1 MKISDLTDQ
10 ELVST
15 IERIT
20 EFRFH
25 GMAWCVA
32 INPVPRQSPLDDPAA
47 YRIGMTYWGDSS
59 VPAGSSPDSMALV
72 TVEAIMATRHNMA
85 IDRVTAAT
93 GMAVFVGR
101 AALERIVRALH
112 EQGGSISVVHSKGSR
127 NGE

>member
-32 INPVPRQSPLDDPAA
+32 VNPVPRQSPLDDPDA
-47 YRIGMTYWGDSS
+47 YRIGITYWGDSNLQPS
-59 VPAGSSPDSMALV
+59 QSPDSMALV
-72 TVEAIMATRHNMA
+72 TVEAITAARSNMAT
-85 IDRVTAAT
+85 DRVTAAT

-101 AALERIVRALH
+101 AALERIVSVLNQ
-112 EQGGSISVVHSKGSR
+112 QGGSISIVHSKGSR
-127 NGE
+127 NRG